1 MEICLTIAIILIL
14 LHQRFALF
22 QKILEFVVATWKGG
36 TLTFNLVIAKI
47 LVTLDAVEIRIIF
60 LLKKCEQTCGQNS
73 NQISSDYQPNYWSNN
88 NAQVQ
93 EERPDWGQMEA
104 LNLVNNIQDP
114 ILVNAAQDLSSSN
127 DNNNQD
133 T

>member
-1 MEICLTIAIILIL
+1 MVCIGQPLFAEFPPFIRYYCRVNSLAYFYMYMAQKL
-14 LHQRFALF
+14 LHF
-22 QKILEFVVATWKGG
+22 
-36 TLTFNLVIAKI
+36 
-47 LVTLDAVEIRIIF
+47 
-60 LLKKCEQTCGQNS
+60 S
-73 NQISSDYQPNYWSNN
+73 
-88 NAQVQ
+88 AQVQ

-133 T
+133 TPIRYTAL

>member
-1 MEICLTIAIILIL
+1 MYWTVPFFAEFPPFIRYCRVNSLSYFYMYMAQKLCIY
-14 LHQRFALF
+14 LH
-22 QKILEFVVATWKGG
+22 
-36 TLTFNLVIAKI
+36 
-47 LVTLDAVEIRIIF
+47 
-60 LLKKCEQTCGQNS
+60 
-73 NQISSDYQPNYWSNN
+73 IS
-88 NAQVQ
+88 AQVQ

-133 T
+133 TPIRYTAL

>member
-1 MEICLTIAIILIL
+1 MAQKLCIY
-14 LHQRFALF
+14 LH
-22 QKILEFVVATWKGG
+22 
-36 TLTFNLVIAKI
+36 
-47 LVTLDAVEIRIIF
+47 
-60 LLKKCEQTCGQNS
+60 
-73 NQISSDYQPNYWSNN
+73 IS
-88 NAQVQ
+88 AQVQ

-133 T
+133 TPIRYTALYKCFKRNRISVHKITFHFIYSWVII